1 MGNRFE
7 ATSNR
12 KRNPVMLSRML
23 AGLFIV
29 VLVGA
34 ARPASQGHVG
44 ADPISGTW
52 DVMFQVEGHPT
63 AATLELR
70 LKRHTVTG
78 KVSSAHTGPGRVT
91 DGTWADNRLAFTAV
105 FEQHGPI
112 AMTASLQEGRL
123 VGEFR
128 TEGFVAKWE
137 AKRR

>member
-1 MGNRFE
+1 
-7 ATSNR
+7 
-12 KRNPVMLSRML
+12 ML

-34 ARPASQGHVG
+34 AHPANQGPVV

-63 AATLELR
+63 PATLELK

-78 KVSSAHTGPGRVT
+78 KVSSAHTGPGRVA

-105 FEQHGPI
+105 FERHESI

-128 TEGFVAKWE
+128 TEGFVANWE